1 MTSLSASAAPPGYTG
16 LMTHASCPQTFLL
29 SPLERALLRR
39 LVLGCALEDAARAV
53 GLPLPDIQATLQAL
67 QARAGADG
75 LPRLLTLAILNS
87 WV

>member
-1 MTSLSASAAPPGYTG
+1 MTQAFSAQAFALSS
-16 LMTHASCPQTFLL
+16 
-29 SPLERALLRR
+29 LERALLRR
-39 LVLGCALEDAARAV
+39 LVMGHALEDAARAV
-53 GLPLPDIQATLQAL
+53 GLPLPAAQATLQAL